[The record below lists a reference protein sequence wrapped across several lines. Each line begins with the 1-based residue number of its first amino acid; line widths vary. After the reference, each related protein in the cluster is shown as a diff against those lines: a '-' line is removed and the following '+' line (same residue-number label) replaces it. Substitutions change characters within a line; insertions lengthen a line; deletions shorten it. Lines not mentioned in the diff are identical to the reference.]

1 MTSEPVRLFMEV
13 IRRAQEF
20 LAALG
25 AERRCAMR
33 LERVADRLAAMGN
46 KINVLRARMN
56 EQAVDEAI
64 DADFMLRD
72 ALRGLKED
80 IRDIRCQLAATRVS
94 ELSRRMQRAFT
105 RLTKIAE
112 ETYASADRL
121 QWEIADHDQR
131 F

>member
-1 MTSEPVRLFMEV
+1 MTSEPVKLFMEV
-13 IRRAQEF
+13 MRRAQEF
-20 LAALG
+20 LATLG

-33 LERVADRLAAMGN
+33 LDRVADRLAAMGSR
-46 KINVLRARMN
+46 INGLRARMN
-56 EQAVDEAI
+56 EQILDEAI

-80 IRDIRCQLAATRVS
+80 IRDIRCQLAGMRVA
-94 ELSRRMQRAFT
+94 ELSKRMQRAFM
-105 RLTKIAE
+105 RLSKIAE
-112 ETYASADRL
+112 ETYSSADRL

>member
-1 MTSEPVRLFMEV
+1 MEA
-13 IRRAQEF
+13 IRRAQGF
-20 LAALG
+20 LIALG

-33 LERVADRLAAMGN
+33 LDRVADRLAAMGGR
-46 KINVLRARMN
+46 INELRLRMDGRG
-56 EQAVDEAI
+56 ADEAI
-64 DADFMLRD
+64 DSDFMLRD

-80 IRDIRCQLAATRVS
+80 IRNIRCQLAGIRVA
-94 ELSRRMQRAFT
+94 ELSRRMQRSFI

-112 ETYASADRL
+112 ETYVNADRL